1 MGNNYP
7 TFKGWKSIVNYNLQ
21 LLFQAMEH
29 VQFNIH
35 KSLMQMDENEMQQLG
50 HCFFAAYQPN
60 GEVIIES
67 QNQTAQAGS
76 IPQETDIPF

>member
-7 TFKGWKSIVNYNLQ
+7 TFEGWRSIVNYNLE
-21 LLFQAMEH
+21 LLFEAMNH
-29 VQFNIH
+29 VEFNIH

-50 HCFFAAYQPN
+50 HCFFAAYAPL

-67 QNQTAQAGS
+67 QNQTTTATNQT
-76 IPQETDIPF
+76 ETDIPF